1 MENGFMARV
10 SLPALAAAGVLLF
23 CGPAAA
29 DVKSGIEVGQAIK
42 AFNPQHVTGP
52 DAGKSSC
59 LV

>member
-1 MENGFMARV
+1 MVRV
-10 SLPALAAAGVLLF
+10 SLSAIAAAVLLW
-23 CGPAAA
+23 GGSAAA
-29 DVKSGIEVGQAIK
+29 DVKSGIEVGQSIK

>member
-1 MENGFMARV
+1 MSRV
-10 SLPALAAAGVLLF
+10 ATLAAAAGVILLV
-23 CGPAAA
+23 GPSPA
-29 DVKSGIEVGQAIK
+29 DVKSGIEVGESVK

>member
-1 MENGFMARV
+1 MTRV
-10 SLPALAAAGVLLF
+10 SLMAAAAVGVLLV
-23 CGPAAA
+23 GSTTGA
-29 DVKSGIEVGQAIK
+29 DVKSGIPVGESVK

>member
-1 MENGFMARV
+1 MARV
-10 SLPALAAAGVLLF
+10 SLPALAAAGVLLI
-23 CGPAAA
+23 GSPAGA
-29 DVKSGIEVGQAIK
+29 DVKSGIEVGQTIK

>member
-1 MENGFMARV
+1 MARV
-10 SLPALAAAGVLLF
+10 SLPALAAAGGLLW
-23 CGPAAA
+23 GSLAPA
-29 DVKSGIEVGQAIK
+29 DVKSGIEVGQSVK

>member
-1 MENGFMARV
+1 MARV
-10 SLPALAAAGVLLF
+10 SLPALAAAGVLLW
-23 CGPAAA
+23 GGLAAA
-29 DVKSGIEVGQAIK
+29 DDLKSGIPIGESVK

>member
-1 MENGFMARV
+1 MARV
-10 SLPALAAAGVLLF
+10 SLAAAGVLLF
-23 CGPAAA
+23 GSLAAA
-29 DVKSGIEVGQAIK
+29 DVKSGLEVGQSIK

>member
-1 MENGFMARV
+1 MARV
-10 SLPALAAAGVLLF
+10 SYWAAGVAGLLVVSQ
-23 CGPAAA
+23 ATAA
-29 DVKSGIEVGQAIK
+29 DIKSGIEVGESIR

>member
-1 MENGFMARV
+1 MAR
-10 SLPALAAAGVLLF
+10 AWLAAAGVLLF
-23 CGPAAA
+23 SGLAAA
-29 DVKSGIEVGQAIK
+29 DVKSGIPVGQAVK

>member
-1 MENGFMARV
+1 MTRV
-10 SLPALAAAGVLLF
+10 SLLAAATSVLVLA
-23 CGPAAA
+23 GPVPAA
-29 DVKSGIEVGQAIK
+29 DLKSGIPVGESVK

>member
-1 MENGFMARV
+1 MSRV
-10 SLPALAAAGVLLF
+10 SLLAAAAGVLLVA
-23 CGPAAA
+23 GRVPA
-29 DVKSGIEVGQAIK
+29 DVKSGIEVGESIK

>member
-1 MENGFMARV
+1 MARV
-10 SLPALAAAGVLLF
+10 WLAAAGVLLF
-23 CGPAAA
+23 SGLAAA
-29 DVKSGIEVGQAIK
+29 GDLKSGIPVGQSVK

>member
-1 MENGFMARV
+1 MARV
-10 SLPALAAAGVLLF
+10 SLPALAAAGVLLW
-23 CGPAAA
+23 GSLAPA
-29 DVKSGIEVGQAIK
+29 DVKSGIEVGQSVK

>member
-1 MENGFMARV
+1 MARV
-10 SLPALAAAGVLLF
+10 ALPAIAAAVLLWGSF
-23 CGPAAA
+23 AAA
-29 DVKSGIEVGQAIK
+29 DVKSGIEVGKSIK